1 MDDHSIASN
10 DTDPTKTEDKEFS
23 ELETSYD
30 DDDGNDEAGRP
41 ESERGNRVPRLSRV
55 VTAAEGKQL
64 FRVSAKHLRDIF
76 PLVGRSLTTASYE
89 EIIYR
94 T

>member
-1 MDDHSIASN
+1 M
-10 DTDPTKTEDKEFS
+10 DPTKTEDKEFS

-41 ESERGNRVPRLSRV
+41 ESERDNRVPRLSRV

-64 FRVSAKHLRDIF
+64 FQVSAKHLQDIF
-76 PLVGRSLTTASYE
+76 PLVGRSLTIASYE